1 MMQARVNLITADPD
15 RIVDTIGYIKTSVRP
30 AVESMDGSLGLSLY
44 ANAEIGLA
52 VVRSRSGNRAGAIH
66 SEQMAAPRRTD
77 VVHRAVGT
85 VSVERYRVPVYE
97 REAPLDTAVGL
108 RLTGLD
114 VDTGRIEDAVEC
126 FGATVVPRLAEAG
139 GFCGALLL
147 VDWDSG
153 HSISETMWDSQKA
166 LAASRGEAAAV
177 RGLETGRVDGR
188 PDPGGGGVRPGVQH
202 RAHRRGVT
210 PRLEHGSRGRVRA
223 RRRRGGIFRLG
234 GRGGGRACALGW
246 RRQAP
251 APGPRTRSA
260 QARGELI
267 GQLGRDVGH
276 HAATELRLLAG
287 HLERVTTRTG

>member
-15 RIVDTIGYIKTSVRP
+15 RMADTIGYIKTSVRP
-30 AVESMDGSLGLSLY
+30 AVESMEGSLGLSLY
-44 ANAEIGLA
+44 ANAEIGVA
-52 VVRSRSGNRAGAIH
+52 VLESVWASRTARIH

-108 RLTGLD
+108 RLTRMD
-114 VDTGRIEDAVEC
+114 VGTRRIKDAVEC
-126 FGATVVPRLAEAG
+126 FSATVVPRLADAS

-177 RGLETGRVDGR
+177 RVETVRSTGALIRAVEEYNLVFSTAR
-188 PDPGGGGVRPGVQH
+188 IGGGG
-202 RAHRRGVT
+202 A
-210 PRLEHGSRGRVRA
+210 
-223 RRRRGGIFRLG
+223 
-234 GRGGGRACALGW
+234 GGGEGARAA
-246 RRQAP
+246 
-251 APGPRTRSA
+251 
-260 QARGELI
+260 
-267 GQLGRDVGH
+267 
-276 HAATELRLLAG
+276 
-287 HLERVTTRTG
+287 